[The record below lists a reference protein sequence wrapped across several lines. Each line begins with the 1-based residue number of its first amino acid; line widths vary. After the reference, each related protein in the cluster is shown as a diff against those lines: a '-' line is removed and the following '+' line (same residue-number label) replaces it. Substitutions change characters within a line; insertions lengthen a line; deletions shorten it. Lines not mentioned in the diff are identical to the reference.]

1 MVTLAG
7 SRIRPNSCSPSVSQG
22 KGLDLPQAIAS
33 ALMEAGQGFHAE
45 EVEAGIHITY
55 RNCRRPR
62 CRRPPDIVD
71 ALLDALRQE
80 SKSHL
85 FHAVPT
91 FAADDLG
98 EDLRHE
104 LECLRSAGISRVVA
118 VDLTRPD
125 FGIPVVRVVI
135 PGLEGDIKHPNYL
148 PGVRARRAAALS
160 R

>member
-71 ALLDALRQE
+71 ALRQE
-80 SKSHL
+80 SAPDV
-85 FHAVPT
+85 FREVPS
-91 FAADDLG
+91 FNSDDLG
-98 EDLRHE
+98 RDLRWE
-104 LECLRSAGISRVVA
+104 LEQLRAAGISRVIA
-118 VDLTRPD
+118 VDLTRPE
-125 FGIPVVRVVI
+125 FVIPVIRVVI
-135 PGLEGDIKHPNYL
+135 PGLEGDIRHPHYV
-148 PGVRARRAAALS
+148 PGARARGPAAPP

>member
-80 SKSHL
+80 SAPDV
-85 FHAVPT
+85 FREVPS
-91 FAADDLG
+91 FNSDDLG
-98 EDLRHE
+98 RDLRWE
-104 LECLRSAGISRVVA
+104 LEQLRAAGISRVIA
-118 VDLTRPD
+118 VDLTRPE
-125 FGIPVVRVVI
+125 FVIPVVRVVI
-135 PGLEGDIKHPNYL
+135 PGLEGDIRHPHYI
-148 PGVRARRAAALS
+148 PGPRARRAAAP
-160 R
+160 